1 MEIIEFSAVQLAEKI
16 RKREISSLEVV
27 EYYLKRTEKYDS
39 KLNAFLEKTPELA
52 VETAKAVDEKLAKGE
67 KTGNYSG
74 VPVGIKD
81 LIVTRGVRTTC
92 GSKILENF
100 VPPYDATVIKKIKEE
115 MLPVPGKLN
124 MDEFAM
130 GSSNENSAFGPVKNP
145 WDLERVPGGS
155 SGGSAA
161 AVAAGLVPW
170 TLGSDT
176 GGSIRQPAAFCG
188 VVGFKPTYGLVSRF
202 GLIAF
207 ASSLDQIGPITRN
220 VEDAA
225 ALMEVIAGHDLDDAT
240 SLDVEVPRFTEE
252 IKKGAKGF
260 KIGVIKELSGEGIEK
275 GVSEAFRATL
285 EKLSSEG
292 VEIDEVSLPSTSYAI
307 STYYLIAP
315 AEASS
320 NLARFDGVRYGLRID
335 ADNMLDLY
343 MKTRSAGF
351 GDEVK
356 RRIMLGTY
364 ALSAGYYE
372 AFYGKALK
380 ARRLIRNE
388 FEKAFE
394 KFDLLVS
401 PTTPTVAF
409 RLGEKISDPL
419 QMYLSDV
426 CTVSANLAGLP
437 AISVPCGYSQDL
449 PVGFHIIGPALEDS
463 KVFRLAKLVE
473 DLSDFEL
480 RPLKEL
486 R

>member
-225 ALMEVIAGHDLDDAT
+225 ALMEVIAGHDPDDAT